1 MKFQG
6 KRVLVVGGGSG
17 IGLAVAE
24 QAIKEGAQ
32 VVVASS
38 NAEKVCRAA
47 AQLGSSATGS
57 VLDVTKE
64 SAVAEFFSTG
74 LPFDHIAFTAG
85 DWQGFG
91 PGRLI
96 DLDLA
101 KAPQGLN
108 VRFWGAV
115 AVAKYGA
122 ARLLPGGSLTLTS
135 GIISHRP
142 VKGLPLATAVL
153 GAIES
158 LSRGL
163 AVDLA
168 PIRVNCVCLGF
179 IRTGVHTAEGNAEPL
194 LRMTERQLIPRPGTP
209 SEAAEAYLHL
219 MQNGYTTGQVLRVE
233 GEIAH
238 SGF

>member
-1 MKFQG
+1 MSLKG

-24 QAIKEGAQ
+24 RAVEEGAQ

-38 NAEKVCRAA
+38 NAEKVGRVAA
-47 AQLGSSATGS
+47 RLGNAATGS
-57 VLDVTKE
+57 VLDVTEE
-64 SAVAEFFSTG
+64 SAVAQFFSTG
-74 LPFDHIAFTAG
+74 VPFDHIAFTAG
-85 DWQGFG
+85 DWGGFG
-91 PGRLI
+91 PGRLV
-96 DLDLA
+96 DLDLT

-122 ARLLPGGSLTLTS
+122 ACILPGGSLTLTS
-135 GIISHRP
+135 GIMSHRP
-142 VKGLPLATAVL
+142 VKGLALATAVL

-168 PIRVNCVCLGF
+168 PLRVNCVCLGF
-179 IRTGVHTAEGNAEPL
+179 IRTGVHTTENNVDQL
-194 LRMTERQLIPRPGTP
+194 LRITERQLIPRPGEP
-209 SEAAEAYLHL
+209 SEAAEAFLYL

-238 SGF
+238 GSF

>member
-1 MKFQG
+1 MSLKG
-6 KRVLVVGGGSG
+6 KRVLVVGGTSG
-17 IGLAVAE
+17 IGLAVAQQVIE
-24 QAIKEGAQ
+24 EGAQ

-38 NAEKVCRAA
+38 NAENVGRVA
-47 AQLGSSATGS
+47 AQLGSAATGS
-57 VLDVTKE
+57 VLDVTQE
-64 SAVAEFFSTG
+64 SAVAEFFAMG
-74 LPFDHIAFTAG
+74 LAFDHIAFTAG

-91 PGRLI
+91 PGRLL

-115 AVAKYGA
+115 AVAKYGSA
-122 ARLLPGGSLTLTS
+122 CLLHGGSLTLTS
-135 GIISHRP
+135 GMISHRP

-168 PIRVNCVCLGF
+168 PLRVNCVCLGF
-179 IRTGVHTAEGNAEPL
+179 IRTGVHTTESNTDQL
-194 LRMTERQLIPRPGTP
+194 VRMTERQLIPRPGKP
-209 SEAAEAYLHL
+209 SEAAEAYLYL
-219 MQNGYTTGQVLRVE
+219 MQNG
-233 GEIAH
+233 EIAH
-238 SGF
+238 AGS

>member
-1 MKFQG
+1 MSLKD

-24 QAIKEGAQ
+24 QAIEEGAQ
-32 VVVASS
+32 VVVAST
-38 NAEKVCRAA
+38 NAEKVGSVA
-47 AQLGSSATGS
+47 AQLGKAATGS
-57 VLDVTKE
+57 VLDVTE
-64 SAVAEFFSTG
+64 DSAVAQFFSTCV
-74 LPFDHIAFTAG
+74 PFDHIVFTAG
-85 DWQGFG
+85 DWHGFG
-91 PGRLI
+91 PGRLL

-122 ARLLPGGSLTLTS
+122 ACISPGGSFTLTS
-135 GIISHRP
+135 GMMSHRP
-142 VKGLPLATAVL
+142 IRGLALATAVL
-153 GAIES
+153 GAIEA

-168 PIRVNCVCLGF
+168 PLRVNCVCLGF
-179 IRTGVHTAEGNAEPL
+179 IRTGVHTAEKHVDQL
-194 LRMTERQLIPRPGTP
+194 LRMTERQLIPRPGKP
-209 SEAAEAYLHL
+209 SEAAAAYLYL
-219 MQNGYTTGQVLRVE
+219 MQNEYTTGQVLRVD

-238 SGF
+238 GSF